1 MQRQIGIIR
10 DNHVKEG
17 RGCFQDSKCCG
28 TKRREPVGK
37 NGRNTWRCKMSS
49 VWLHFSDSGFLIV
62 EMNLNMRLKP
72 FMILN
77 LLNLPL
83 TTTSTN
89 FALLTAFSQ
98 VSQLF
103 LLINVLYVVF
113 LACGGTTLCVQSK
126 IPKHL
131 LVKKKGLLHFPFI
144 KDGHLP
150 SLYHRG
156 HRQAT
161 IELQQLHKQPT

>member
-1 MQRQIGIIR
+1 
-10 DNHVKEG
+10 
-17 RGCFQDSKCCG
+17 
-28 TKRREPVGK
+28 
-37 NGRNTWRCKMSS
+37 
-49 VWLHFSDSGFLIV
+49 
-62 EMNLNMRLKP
+62 
-72 FMILN
+72 MILN

-83 TTTSTN
+83 TTTSTSTN

-131 LVKKKGLLHFPFI
+131 LVKKKGLLYIF
-144 KDGHLP
+144 HLLKMAIYP
-150 SLYHRG
+150 LF
-156 HRQAT
+156 T
-161 IELQQLHKQPT
+161 IEATDKQQ